1 MPPVLLWFRRNL
13 RLRDNAALRA
23 AAASGH
29 PVIPVYVSDSL
40 DTGGAS
46 RWWLH
51 HSLDCLANSLAD
63 IGGRL
68 VIRAGEPETV
78 LAELLRDTGAS
89 ALYYSCRYE
98 PEARRQEQALRSR
111 LGERLDVRAF
121 DDSLLNHPSTVLT
134 RSDTPFKVFTPYWR
148 AVSARGEPPQPVSV
162 TVAVDFAD
170 HSLASAP
177 LAELGLLPT
186 APDWAA
192 GLRSTW
198 EPGEIGALKRLD
210 ALETPVQRYAEQRDR
225 PDLDRTSRLSAHLHF
240 GEVSI
245 RQVWHAIRATQ
256 LHLQDSTGAEA
267 LLRQLFWRDFSA
279 YLLFHFP
286 ELPHTPLRRQFDAF
300 PWSGNEDHLEAWRR
314 GKTGYPIVDAGMRQL
329 WATGWIHN
337 RVRMIVA
344 SFLVKLI
351 SPTIPRVG
359 SGLPAVAPTRHLTF
373 VFSIQPC
380 RARNSTRMVTTFAP
394 GYPNWTQATRS
405 RLSFTVWHGSARLQ
419 LTGWCARGDPV
430 KEVVVRQAVCVF
442 RSTPRAD
449 RY

>member
-344 SFLVKLI
+344 SFLVKDLLI
-351 SPTIPRVG
+351 PWQRGADWFLDTLVDADLANNSAGWQWVTGCGTDAAPYFRIFNPTLQGKKFDPDGNYVRSWIPELDTGYPQPIVVH
-359 SGLPAVAPTRHLTF
+359 SVARE
-373 VFSIQPC
+373 
-380 RARNSTRMVTTFAP
+380 RALAAYRMV
-394 GYPNWTQATRS
+394 RS
-405 RLSFTVWHGSARLQ
+405 R
-419 LTGWCARGDPV
+419 
-430 KEVVVRQAVCVF
+430 
-442 RSTPRAD
+442 
-449 RY
+449 